1 MVEFGSPSY
10 EPDDRPHLPVWL
22 PPGIDSPITRGNAF
36 SDYDGHGGIADPPI
50 TRGNAFSDYDGHG
63 IEDRLLESG
72 LRPSILTFPGPHRLW
87 MDDDIK
93 VSILADAVRTS
104 DLPRVGVFGGAT
116 VRDSFCVLIGDDGRL
131 EHQVTREVGAVEFD
145 AARLQEDLG
154 FVARFAL
161 RHLAENP
168 DSILF
173 NGIFQAMVWA
183 ATETPATTEIVAST
197 TAGTMQVTTFDCEDV
212 AVGSRNHTTIHDNR
226 QQETA
231 RLSLAR
237 LIPGHPA
244 LVKALAHAIAEPG
257 NPLTVAEL
265 DQALIHAAAGMPKEA
280 MLAAAA
286 ADSGSAA
293 AQVGLTGG
301 TLTADGATA
310 VAIGRRT
317 RAVRTE
323 DITID
328 TIAVTGLWPDGQDPA
343 AASGLGQ
350 TRWNDLD
357 WYLLDETG
365 WPRRKWPR

>member
-10 EPDDRPHLPVWL
+10 ERDDRPHLPVRV
-22 PPGIDSPITRGNAF
+22 PRIDSPITRGGVF
-36 SDYDGHGGIADPPI
+36 SDNDGFLD
-50 TRGNAFSDYDGHG
+50 
-63 IEDRLLESG
+63 IEDRLPESG
-72 LRPSILTFPGPHRLW
+72 LRPPIPTVLKPHRLW

-131 EHQVTREVGAVEFD
+131 EHQVTREVGTVEFD
-145 AARLQEDLG
+145 AARLHQDLS

-161 RHLAENP
+161 RRLVENP
-168 DSILF
+168 DSMLF
-173 NGIFQAMVWA
+173 NGIFQATVWA
-183 ATETPATTEIVAST
+183 ATEIPATTGFTTST
-197 TAGTMQVTTFDCEDV
+197 TAGTIQVATFDCEHV
-212 AVGSRNHTTIHDNR
+212 AVGSHNHTTIHDNR

-231 RLSLAR
+231 RLSMAR
-237 LIPGHPA
+237 LIPGRPA

-257 NPLTVAEL
+257 NPLAVAEL
-265 DQALIHAAAGMPKEA
+265 DQAVIHAAAGMPEET

-293 AQVGLTGG
+293 AQVGLTGD

-310 VAIGRRT
+310 VAIGRRA

-328 TIAVTGLWPDGQDPA
+328 TIAVTGLWPDGQDPVTT
-343 AASGLGQ
+343 SGPGQ

-365 WPRRKWPR
+365 RLRRRWPR